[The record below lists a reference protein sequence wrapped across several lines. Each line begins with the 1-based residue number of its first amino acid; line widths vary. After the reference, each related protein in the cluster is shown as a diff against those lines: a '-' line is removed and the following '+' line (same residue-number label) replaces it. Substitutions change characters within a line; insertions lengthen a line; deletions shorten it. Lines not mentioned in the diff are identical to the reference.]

1 MTKVSSSFGKMAGSL
16 VASCVGNDK
25 HSGIKQSVSFGN
37 RDNFLGNQNQN
48 QGMNLSVKD
57 VK

>member
-1 MTKVSSSFGKMAGSL
+1 MKASNSSIKMAGSL
-16 VASCVGNDK
+16 VASCVGNNK
-25 HSGIKQSVSFGN
+25 SNGIKQSVSFGN
-37 RDNFLGNQNQN
+37 RDDFLGNQN